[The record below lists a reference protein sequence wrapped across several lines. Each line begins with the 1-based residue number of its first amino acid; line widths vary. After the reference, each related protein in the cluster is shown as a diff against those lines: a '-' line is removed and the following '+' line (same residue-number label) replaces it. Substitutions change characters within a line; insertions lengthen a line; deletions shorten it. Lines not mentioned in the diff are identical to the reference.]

1 MIRTNDK
8 NNKPFFIHPHVLN
21 GEEAKLLFP
30 SHNIFP
36 LGNDATAKG
45 IVAANIALSAKVLIL
60 MLDGNSFPQLKVY
73 CGRSPVQEGHVL
85 NQNCPKLR
93 VKPGQETTCRTMTC
107 SKQSMPNVS
116 SSRIETAR
124 IASSLSEQCGTIG
137 RSRVRSLMIAAFRNV
152 FGVPI
157 AFKHQLGS
165 RWKWPKQKN
174 MRRAQTK
181 QMKNSNIF
189 QDRAFPSSLH
199 FSSKV
204 AFHLVPRCVALDL
217 DSLGTSLPSSLG
229 TKHPNI
235 LSGQHLKAIASSIA
249 FSVSQCRPATIH
261 ALCLD

>member
-45 IVAANIALSAKVLIL
+45 IVAANIAPVGQSFDPHAGWQQLSPTQGLLWAVP
-60 MLDGNSFPQLKVY
+60 GPGGS
-73 CGRSPVQEGHVL
+73 CL

-204 AFHLVPRCVALDL
+204 AFHLIPRCVALDL